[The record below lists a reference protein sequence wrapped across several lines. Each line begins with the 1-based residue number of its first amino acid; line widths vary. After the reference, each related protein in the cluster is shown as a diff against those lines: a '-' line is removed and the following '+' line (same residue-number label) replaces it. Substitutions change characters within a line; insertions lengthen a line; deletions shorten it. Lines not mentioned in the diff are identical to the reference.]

1 MGVTLFI
8 TTIIIHNTEQIY
20 KKKKKPHNSLQDIN
34 DLKNRKYREDIQ

>member
-8 TTIIIHNTEQIY
+8 TTIIIHNTEQIC
-20 KKKKKPHNSLQDIN
+20 KKKKTHNSLQDIN